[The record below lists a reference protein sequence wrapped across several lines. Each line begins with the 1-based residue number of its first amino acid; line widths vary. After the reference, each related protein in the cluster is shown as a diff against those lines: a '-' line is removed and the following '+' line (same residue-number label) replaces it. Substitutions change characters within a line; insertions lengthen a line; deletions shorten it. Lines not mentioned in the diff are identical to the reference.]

1 MLRNILDG
9 LADVLR
15 DEIGSELAADGID
28 AEIEPRLVM
37 SPSEAVVLDIYP
49 AAPSRDGE
57 AAAFGDLSGFYVLTV
72 RARVTIS
79 DDATAQDILVD
90 MTDDNHSLSVAAAIE
105 SDQTLG
111 GYRSRGCW
119 SIRREAPPR
128 WSVAHGASL
137 WGQRFRDR
145 HRNQHQP

>member
-9 LADVLR
+9 LAGVLR

-90 MTDDNHSLSVAAAIE
+90 MTDDNHALSVATAVE

-111 GYRSRGCW
+111 GYATQVVVDADSFSGLLEYSTGSAAPMVGCTW
-119 SIRREAPPR
+119 R
-128 WSVAHGASL
+128 VLVGAAVS
-137 WGQRFRDR
+137 
-145 HRNQHQP
+145 